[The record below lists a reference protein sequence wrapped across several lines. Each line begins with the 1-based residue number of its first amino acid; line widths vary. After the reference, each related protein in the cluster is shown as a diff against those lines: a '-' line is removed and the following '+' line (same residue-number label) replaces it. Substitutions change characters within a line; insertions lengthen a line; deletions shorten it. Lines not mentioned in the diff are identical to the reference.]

1 MIMESKREHPMASQ
15 NTIQV
20 RTTFLGFAQPAIIE
34 TVTTSSNP
42 SSPRWT
48 ATLDQITRKHAEKHG
63 GWAGCGRGGKVRSVT
78 VALANK
84 ATIE

>member
-1 MIMESKREHPMASQ
+1 MTTKNQ

-34 TVTTSSNP
+34 TVATTSNP
-42 SSPRWT
+42 GSPRWT
-48 ATLDQITRKHAEKHG
+48 ATLDHITRKHAEKHG
-63 GWAGCGRGGKVRSVT
+63 GWPRQGGKVRSVT
-78 VALANK
+78 VALANH